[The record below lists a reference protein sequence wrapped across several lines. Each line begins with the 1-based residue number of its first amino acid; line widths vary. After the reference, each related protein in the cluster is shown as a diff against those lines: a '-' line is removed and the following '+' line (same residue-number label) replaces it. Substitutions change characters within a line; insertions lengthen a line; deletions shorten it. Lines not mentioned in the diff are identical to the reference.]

1 MWQARPRQ
9 ASAAF
14 LLLLGAA
21 ILGTSSSLLI
31 NKEKKVLVV
40 AEGRCKGRL
49 IRVSRRD
56 CTGLFMDPS
65 FRWIEY

>member
-1 MWQARPRQ
+1 MWPAQPCL

-14 LLLLGAA
+14 LLMLGAA
-21 ILGTSSSLLI
+21 ILATSSSVLV
-31 NKEKKVLVV
+31 NKEQKVLLVG
-40 AEGRCKGRL
+40 EGRL

-65 FRWIEY
+65 FRWIEN